1 MPREQTSLASQQAAL
16 MALVTGRDLGA
27 SAADSASLVVG
38 DARASAA
45 DRVHVYFHMYR
56 ARIAEALESQFPRL
70 ARWLGAEEFGDVAA
84 AYISDEPSRHPSL
97 RYVGERL
104 PAWLAARRRDAPAL
118 AGLAALEWARA
129 DVFDLVDETPLTMDD
144 VRGWAADRFG
154 ELPLRLVTAH
164 RVITVPAGTS
174 HQWDALGADVAF
186 GAPAN
191 AGTEPL
197 VVWREGTM
205 VYHRVV
211 DDAERAALE
220 LAQNGTQFGVLC
232 DSLLAVH
239 GEEEAITKAYKWMST
254 WITDGLLR
262 RFADST

>member
-1 MPREQTSLASQQAAL
+1 MSLASQQAAL

-27 SAADSASLVVG
+27 STVDAASLVLG
-38 DARASAA
+38 DARASAEQ
-45 DRVHVYFHMYR
+45 RVHVYAHMYR

-70 ARWLGAEEFGDVAA
+70 ARSLGAEEFGDVAA
-84 AYISDEPSRHPSL
+84 AYIRDEPSRHPSL
-97 RYVGERL
+97 RHVGERL
-104 PAWLAARRRDAPAL
+104 PAWLAARRPDAPAL
-118 AGLAALEWARA
+118 AGLATLEWARA
-129 DVFDLVDETPLTMDD
+129 DVFDLVDETPLAMDH
-144 VRGWAADRFG
+144 VRGWPADRFG

-174 HQWDALGADVAF
+174 HQWDALCADVAVS
-186 GAPAN
+186 APAN
-191 AGTEPL
+191 AGTESL

-211 DDAERAALE
+211 DDAERAALA

-239 GEEEAITKAYKWMST
+239 GEEEAITKAYNWMST
-254 WITDGLLR
+254 WLTDGLLR
-262 RFADST
+262 RFDDSN